1 MPKEMRTETPDD
13 ARLIRVSCPQKA
25 KERDLAGIFM
35 DSLAAAYTRFGFNL
49 FQKLNKTKDG
59 NIFFSPVGI
68 SAAIGMLVFGT
79 QGATPAQLRKMP
91 SSEKEAG
98 NSRIKAEEKKVR
110 RYVLQSS
117 EIEKTEE
124 IHQQFQEF
132 LSEIGKCTNGY
143 ELRIANRLFG
153 EKTYLFLQKYL
164 DYVEKYYHASLE
176 PVDFVNAADESR
188 KKINSWVESQ
198 TKEKIKDL
206 FPDGSLDSFTK
217 LALVNTV
224 YFKGQWDREFK
235 KENTK
240 EEEFWLNKS
249 ASKCVPM
256 MTQTCTYSFTF
267 LEDLQA
273 KILGIPYRNN
283 DLSLCVLLPNDTD
296 GLEKIIDQIT
306 PENLVEWTN
315 PGHME
320 ERNVTLHLPRFEV
333 EDGYDLE
340 ALEAVLAAMGPADAF
355 SEYRTDS
362 PGLSSHS
369 GLQVKKFLHRA
380 FVAVTE
386 EGTEAAAGTGVG
398 FALTL
403 APGYEHFHCNHPF
416 LFFVR
421 HNESNS
427 ILFFGR
433 FSSP

>member
-1 MPKEMRTETPDD
+1 
-13 ARLIRVSCPQKA
+13 
-25 KERDLAGIFM
+25 M

-79 QGATPAQLRKMP
+79 QGATAAQLRKML

-98 NSRIKAEEKKVR
+98 NSRIKAEEKK
-110 RYVLQSS
+110 
-117 EIEKTEE
+117 IEKTEE
-124 IHQQFQEF
+124 IHHQFQEF
-132 LSEIGKCTNGY
+132 LSEIGKSTNGY

-198 TKEKIKDL
+198 TKGTASLNNLPKIPQLEKIKDL

-256 MTQTCTYSFTF
+256 MTQTCTYSFIF

-340 ALEAVLAAMGPADAF
+340 ALEAVLAARGPADAF

-362 PGLSSHS
+362 LGLSSHS
-369 GLQVKKFLHRA
+369 GLQAKKFLHRA

>member
-1 MPKEMRTETPDD
+1 
-13 ARLIRVSCPQKA
+13 
-25 KERDLAGIFM
+25 M
-35 DSLAAAYTRFGFNL
+35 DSLGAAYTQFGFNL
-49 FQKLNKTKDG
+49 FQKLNKIKDG

-68 SAAIGMLVFGT
+68 SAAIGMLVFGA
-79 QGATPAQLRKMP
+79 QGATAVQLRKML
-91 SSEKEAG
+91 SSEKDTE
-98 NSRIKAEEKKVR
+98 SSKIKTEEKK
-110 RYVLQSS
+110 
-117 EIEKTEE
+117 IEKTEE

-132 LSEIGKCTNGY
+132 LSEIGKSTNGY

-164 DYVEKYYHASLE
+164 DYVEKHYHASLE

-217 LALVNTV
+217 LALVNIV
-224 YFKGQWDREFK
+224 YFEGQWDREFK

-249 ASKCVPM
+249 MSRCVPM
-256 MTQTCTYSFTF
+256 MTQSHAYSFAF

-273 KILGIPYRNN
+273 KILGIPYKNN
-283 DLSLCVLLPNDTD
+283 DLSMFVLLPNDTD

-306 PENLVEWTN
+306 PEKLVEWTS

-340 ALEAVLAAMGPADAF
+340 AVLAAVGRGDAF
-355 SEYRTDS
+355 SEYKADS
-362 PGLSSHS
+362 PGLSAHS
-369 GLQVKKFLHRA
+369 GLRAEKFLHRA

-386 EGTEAAAGTGVG
+386 GGTETAAGTGVG

-421 HNESNS
+421 HKESNS

>member
-1 MPKEMRTETPDD
+1 
-13 ARLIRVSCPQKA
+13 
-25 KERDLAGIFM
+25 M
-35 DSLAAAYTRFGFNL
+35 DSLGAAYTQFGFNL
-49 FQKLNKTKDG
+49 FQKLNKIKDG
-59 NIFFSPVGI
+59 NIFFSPAGI
-68 SAAIGMLVFGT
+68 SAAIGMLVFGA
-79 QGATPAQLRKMP
+79 QGATAAQLQKML
-91 SSEKEAG
+91 SFKKDTES
-98 NSRIKAEEKKVR
+98 SRIKTEEEK
-110 RYVLQSS
+110 
-117 EIEKTEE
+117 IEKSEE
-124 IHQQFQEF
+124 IYHQFQEF
-132 LSEIGKCTNGY
+132 LSEIGKSTDGY

-164 DYVEKYYHASLE
+164 DYVEKHYHASLE

-198 TKEKIKDL
+198 TKEKVKDL

-217 LALVNTV
+217 LALVNIV

-249 ASKCVPM
+249 TSRCVPM
-256 MTQTCTYSFTF
+256 MTQSHAYSFAF

-273 KILGIPYRNN
+273 KLLGIPYKNN
-283 DLSLCVLLPNDTD
+283 DLSMFVLLPNDTD
-296 GLEKIIDQIT
+296 DLEKIIDHIT
-306 PENLVEWTN
+306 PEKLVEWTS

-320 ERNVTLHLPRFEV
+320 VRNVTLHLPRFAV

-340 ALEAVLAAMGPADAF
+340 AVLAAVGPGDAVR
-355 SEYRTDS
+355 EPRADS
-362 PGLSSHS
+362 PRSASHS
-369 GLQVKKFLHRA
+369 GLQAQKFLHRA

-386 EGTEAAAGTGVG
+386 GGTETAAGTGVG

-403 APGYEHFHCNHPF
+403 APEYEHFHCNHPF

-421 HNESNS
+421 HNQSNS

>member
-1 MPKEMRTETPDD
+1 MPREMRTETPDD
-13 ARLIRVSCPQKA
+13 ARLIRVSCPEKA

-79 QGATPAQLRKMP
+79 QGATPAQLRKML

-98 NSRIKAEEKKVR
+98 NSRIKAEEKK
-110 RYVLQSS
+110 
-117 EIEKTEE
+117 IEKTEE
-124 IHQQFQEF
+124 IHHQFQEF
-132 LSEIGKCTNGY
+132 LSEIGKSTNGY

-256 MTQTCTYSFTF
+256 MTQTRAYSFTF

-362 PGLSSHS
+362 LGLSSHS
-369 GLQVKKFLHRA
+369 GLQAKKFLHRA

-386 EGTEAAAGTGVG
+386 EGTEATAGTGVG

>member
-1 MPKEMRTETPDD
+1 
-13 ARLIRVSCPQKA
+13 
-25 KERDLAGIFM
+25 M

-98 NSRIKAEEKKVR
+98 NSRIKAEEKK
-110 RYVLQSS
+110 
-117 EIEKTEE
+117 
-124 IHQQFQEF
+124 
-132 LSEIGKCTNGY
+132 
-143 ELRIANRLFG
+143 
-153 EKTYLFLQKYL
+153 KYL